1 MIPALETAY
10 GGRASANIFQETIEM
25 TSPIVSESGSG
36 DPQFFP
42 MKVLEAMET
51 VALFRDKEAA
61 EVAVNARRAA
71 RAADLQT
78 YKDAIRKASAVGEQ
92 VSCFYYRDAA
102 EFLIGRFAEPHW
114 RPME

>member
-1 MIPALETAY
+1 MIPASETAY
-10 GGRASANIFQETIEM
+10 GGFVPAILKEFLEM
-25 TSPIVSESGSG
+25 TPIVSESGSG

-51 VALFRDKEAA
+51 VALFRDKEAVGA
-61 EVAVNARRAA
+61 LVTSRRAA

-78 YKDAIRKASAVGEQ
+78 YKDALRKASVAGDQ